1 MNYENIVLILLMA
14 FLVYFVMFRP
24 ERKRKKDEEAL
35 RKSLKVGDE
44 ITTISGVVG
53 TICAVKE
60 STIVVETGADRV
72 RLEMVKWGVSSRND
86 KEE

>member
-14 FLVYFVMFRP
+14 FMVYFVMFRP

-72 RLEMVKWGVSSRND
+72 RLEMVKWGVSSRNE